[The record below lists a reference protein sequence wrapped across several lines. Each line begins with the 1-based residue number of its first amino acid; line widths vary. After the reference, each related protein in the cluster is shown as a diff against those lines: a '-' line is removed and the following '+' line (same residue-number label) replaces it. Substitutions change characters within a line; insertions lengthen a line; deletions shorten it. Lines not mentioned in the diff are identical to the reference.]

1 MKSSI
6 LSALVVGLLATLTT
20 STPIIK
26 RTVAKHND
34 YSCRSAAHPNPVVL
48 LHGLGA
54 TYYED
59 INILEL
65 YLQQQGFCTFSTTY
79 GEYNSPIPFPFVGG
93 LKPIA
98 TSSNEIASFIKTVK
112 TKTGAAKIDL
122 VGHSEGAFQ
131 VLYVTKFGDGIKEI
145 VQRVF
150 AIAPPTH
157 GTTFLSLYNITDF
170 SPALTRP
177 LVDQVL
183 KTVGCAACAD
193 LLPQGD
199 AVKRLNDGRPIA
211 QEGIS
216 YTILTSTNDQLV
228 VPTETSF
235 VREDGVRNLYVQDFC
250 PLDPV
255 GHIGEA
261 YDPNVME
268 LVRNALRDDLAGPEV
283 CSVGFPGK

>member
-1 MKSSI
+1 MKS
-6 LSALVVGLLATLTT
+6 ALLYAAGLLATIVT
-20 STPIIK
+20 STPIATK
-26 RTVAKHND
+26 RTVPVHND
-34 YSCRSAAHPNPVVL
+34 FSCRSAEHPNPVIL

-65 YLQQQGFCTFSTTY
+65 YLQTQGFCTFSTTY
-79 GEYNSPIPFPFVGG
+79 GEYPGFPLVGG
-93 LKPIA
+93 LKPIK
-98 TSSNEIASFIKTVK
+98 TSSDEIAQFVREVQ
-112 TKTGAAKIDL
+112 TKTGASKVDL

-131 VLYVTKFGDGIKEI
+131 VLYVTKFGQGVKEI

-157 GTTFLSLYNITDF
+157 GTTFLSLYNVTDIA
-170 SPALTRP
+170 PQLTRP
-177 LVDQVL
+177 LVDTIL
-183 KTVGCAACAD
+183 NTVGCAACAD
-193 LLPQGD
+193 LLPNGD
-199 AVKRLNDGRPIA
+199 AVKRLNEGPIA
-211 QEGIS
+211 QPGIS

-235 VREDGVRNLYVQDFC
+235 VREEGVRNLYVQDFC
-250 PLDPV
+250 PLDQV

-268 LVRNALRDDLAGPEV
+268 IVRNSLNDSEAGPEV
-283 CSVGFPGK
+283 CVLGFPGK